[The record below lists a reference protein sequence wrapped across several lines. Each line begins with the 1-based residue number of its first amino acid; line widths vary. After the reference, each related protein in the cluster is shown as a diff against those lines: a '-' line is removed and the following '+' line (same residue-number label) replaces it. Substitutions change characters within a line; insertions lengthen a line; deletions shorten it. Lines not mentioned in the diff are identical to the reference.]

1 MEFYIDLLKSYVW
14 AGNTAWDYALAF
26 GVFVLSLL
34 ILKFIQVVIISRL
47 KKIAKRTSTDL
58 DDTAIA
64 IFQNIKAPLYLLLS
78 LYFGIKYLNIDGIV
92 DQVFYVLLVV
102 VVVFEVVRA
111 LEKILDYWMYRQS
124 QKQEEGDNEQSQSM
138 MRILKLLAKIGLW
151 VIALLMIFSNL
162 GINITSLVAS
172 LGIGGIAVALA
183 LQNVLSDLFSSFSIF
198 IDKPF
203 QVGDYIMIGT
213 DNGTVERIG
222 MKTTRIRTL
231 LGEELVV
238 SNKEL
243 TTARVQNFKHMERR
257 RELFT
262 LGVTYETSKEK
273 LEKIPELIQQAVEAV
288 DQTEFDRCHFATY
301 GDFSLNFEIVYYVE
315 EPDYTVYMNVKQ
327 AVNLNI
333 FDAFAKA
340 GIEFAYPTQLVYT
353 KKS

>member
-1 MEFYIDLLKSYVW
+1 MEFYINLLKSYTW
-14 AGNTAWDYALAF
+14 AGNTAWDYGLAL
-26 GVFVLSLL
+26 GVFILSLL
-34 ILKFIQVVIISRL
+34 VLKFIQVVIVSRL

-64 IFQNIKAPLYLLLS
+64 IFQNIKFPFYLLLS
-78 LYFGIKYLNIDGIV
+78 LYFGIKYLNLDGVV
-92 DQVFYVLLVV
+92 DSVFYVLLVV
-102 VVVFEVVRA
+102 VIVFEVVRA
-111 LEKILDYWMYRQS
+111 LEKILDYWMYRQA
-124 QKQEEGDNEQSQSM
+124 QKQEEGDNEQSKSM
-138 MRILKLLAKIGLW
+138 MRILKVSVKVILW
-151 VIALLMIFSNL
+151 VVALLMIFSNL

-203 QVGDYIMIGT
+203 QVGDYIAIGA
-213 DNGTVERIG
+213 DSGTVEKIG

-243 TTARVQNFKHMERR
+243 TTARVQNFKRMEKRR
-257 RELFT
+257 DLFT
-262 LGVTYETSKEK
+262 LGVTYETPKEK
-273 LEKIPELIQQAVEAV
+273 LEKIPELVRQAVEAV
-288 DQTEFDRCHFATY
+288 EHTEFDRCHFANF
-301 GDFSLNFEIVYYVE
+301 GDFSLNFEIVYYME
-315 EPDYTVYMNVKQ
+315 ESDYTVYMNAKQ

-333 FDAFAKA
+333 FEAFAKE

-353 KKS
+353 KKG